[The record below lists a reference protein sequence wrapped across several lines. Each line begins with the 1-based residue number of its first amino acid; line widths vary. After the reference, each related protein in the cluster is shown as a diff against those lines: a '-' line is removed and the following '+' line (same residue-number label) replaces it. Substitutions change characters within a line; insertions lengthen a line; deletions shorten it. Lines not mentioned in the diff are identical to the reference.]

1 MVDNR
6 PFWQKYMLELG
17 LASVLVMYLLNYFMG
32 KRTTRRLALS
42 WLVHNK
48 PHFAQNFELLG
59 FEGAQR

>member
-1 MVDNR
+1 
-6 PFWQKYMLELG
+6 MLELG